1 MKGVQRMNR
10 KGLNAHPRV
19 NKWGDS
25 NQNWRKYH
33 GVRFEHGMFHALLA
47 LPHSRTVSLGF
58 YDTAV
63 EAAVAYDRGVRV
75 QWGGHEK
82 KHGKKHGG
90 NGGRRVVPTNF
101 EAHERPLTMTAKGMG
116 EGYVVTAKVSGG
128 GSGSRVKRK
137 GRGKR
142 KQPPPAVS
150 HRSMNV
156 AAAAAAAA
164 SAASAAAASAVAA
177 SAAAEA
183 AADSSRSVNLPTLKG
198 RSRHRLC
205 SSPNLSIE

>member
-1 MKGVQRMNR
+1 M
-10 KGLNAHPRV
+10 
-19 NKWGDS
+19 
-25 NQNWRKYH
+25 
-33 GVRFEHGMFHALLA
+33 RFEHGMFHALLA

-75 QWGGHEK
+75 QWGGHET
-82 KHGKKHGG
+82 KHGKKHGTGG

-142 KQPPPAVS
+142 KQPPAAVS

-164 SAASAAAASAVAA
+164 ASAAAASAAA
-177 SAAAEA
+177 AAAAAEA
-183 AADSSRSVNLPTLKG
+183 EAVAASSRSVNLPTLKG